1 MRGNRLS
8 HFAVW
13 LENLQI
19 LNYNEDTILSADAV
33 TPELT
38 VRKHEEWLC
47 DQTEREYGI

>member
-1 MRGNRLS
+1 M
-8 HFAVW
+8 
-13 LENLQI
+13 
-19 LNYNEDTILSADAV
+19 LSADTF

>member
-1 MRGNRLS
+1 M
-8 HFAVW
+8 
-13 LENLQI
+13 QI
-19 LNYNEDTILSADAV
+19 LNYNKDTMPSADTF